1 MNSRHIEVG
10 HITERNHQLMH
21 LFNRLYCENIFALM
35 KEKVFYF
42 LNIKIYFRNKSKLV
56 IKQLYFLPNK
66 SIFNCRPDNFYQY
79 ACVGFFFEFEII
91 QYFKITSTCMYAAI
105 IYNRQHSS

>member
-1 MNSRHIEVG
+1 MNSRHIEVC

-21 LFNRLYCENIFALM
+21 LFNIFALM

-66 SIFNCRPDNFYQY
+66 SIFNCRPDNFS
-79 ACVGFFFEFEII
+79 ACVFFFNLKL
-91 QYFKITSTCMYAAI
+91 YSTLKLHLRACM
-105 IYNRQHSS
+105 QQ

>member
-1 MNSRHIEVG
+1 MNSRHIEVC

-66 SIFNCRPDNFYQY
+66 SIFNCRPDNFY
-79 ACVGFFFEFEII
+79 ACVGFFLNLKL
-91 QYFKITSTCMYAAI
+91 YSTLKLHLRACM
-105 IYNRQHSS
+105 QQ